1 MNSLRDSSIIF
12 YEKIA
17 FKVAMVLVIVGSL
30 NWLSVGVLNLN
41 LVESLLGKTLSRIV
55 YGIVGLAALSIM
67 FHRDTYLPFLG
78 ETVLPCTTIPERVP
92 PGATKELR
100 VPAPPGSKVLYWAS
114 EPAMEELKQLQDWQ
128 QAYNKFENAGVTTTD
143 STGIAILKVRAPQPY
158 LVPFKGRLEPHVHF
172 RICAS
177 SPGGQASGML
187 GRVKTVFVSDGHV
200 EGFSME

>member
-1 MNSLRDSSIIF
+1 MNSLRDSSLMF

-30 NWLSVGVLNLN
+30 NWLSVGVLDLN

-55 YGIVGLAALSIM
+55 YGIVGLAALTIM
-67 FHRDTYLPFLG
+67 FNRDTYLPFLG

-143 STGIAILKVRAPQPY
+143 STGIAILKVRAPQAY

-172 RICAS
+172 RICN
-177 SPGGQASGML
+177 GSGML